1 MCDLPTYY
9 EKIIFSLTR
18 ERYPVSRSDA
28 AVFVLVVVRGGCR
41 WLTGARFTFLH
52 NSLKVILP
60 APRPIR
66 CITAC
71 SERKAN
77 ESNRKQERK
86 MRGRKIAE
94 MLLLLWRDACEE
106 ISSTSQQS
114 QQQRARKKHEAK
126 STTRRWWCI
135 AAKQQRRTRHWTWNV
150 RDQLQHPIDIIYNN
164 SSPLLL
170 LFSAAHI
177 HWLYRPRRAF
187 FLAILCAPATLLAIS
202 WSEW

>member
-1 MCDLPTYY
+1 MTFQLTT
-9 EKIIFSLTR
+9 KIIFSLTR

-71 SERKAN
+71 RERKAN

-86 MRGRKIAE
+86 MRGRKIA
-94 MLLLLWRDACEE
+94 DAAVV
-106 ISSTSQQS
+106 
-114 QQQRARKKHEAK
+114 ARCMRGNFFYVTAEPVAASREKNDAK

-135 AAKQQRRTRHWTWNV
+135 AAAKQQRRTRHWTWNV

-164 SSPLLL
+164 SSLCVVVFCGAYTLTINREE
-170 LFSAAHI
+170 LFSCHSVRACHTTRHI
-177 HWLYRPRRAF
+177 LIRM
-187 FLAILCAPATLLAIS
+187 IMTT
-202 WSEW
+202 